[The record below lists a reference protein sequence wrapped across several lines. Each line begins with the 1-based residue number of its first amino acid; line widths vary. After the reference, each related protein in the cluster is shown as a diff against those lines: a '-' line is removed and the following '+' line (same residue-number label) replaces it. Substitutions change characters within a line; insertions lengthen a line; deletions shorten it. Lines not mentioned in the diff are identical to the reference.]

1 MANAAILVGNT
12 HYRNLAKLECCH
24 DDVVAIEKLLKATE
38 KYEEITVIENA
49 EADSLKSQLRAAI
62 DKVRSPE
69 ELLFYFTG
77 HGHQHETEFFFCATN
92 FDSKRPNETGI
103 STNELHTLL
112 KLADSGLVVKVI
124 DACNSGTLL
133 VKSENGWIRQNKNG
147 FKNLIQIASC
157 LDSQNSL
164 TGNPLSLFTEKFR
177 DAVLR
182 KTEGIIFYTDIINTL
197 RDEFIDNNSQT
208 PFFVSQGTGREQF
221 VDDAKRL
228 DGMRR
233 SLEEMRTAVAAQI
246 DIAQQAPSPP
256 MTLVERLRVVDSE
269 VVTPELM
276 SSFVGSFFDD
286 LIKKLSKN
294 EFVDFFDL
302 EVKEH
307 AEFEES
313 TAKRFIIRV
322 MSKEKRADN
331 FVTAEHS
338 RKLRKRNPIFGSIGI
353 FEQFIDDDQF
363 NEEWDLFLNCK
374 MPRAQ
379 LRITFTPKFTTLQRI
394 VLVVSCAPS
403 LDHCYLFEIATE
415 HLLRDFGS
423 FDSVGSEASRR
434 WWKMSWRG
442 STKGVVSQISEKIAE
457 TLRGQLDSAEKRIS
471 KE

>member
-12 HYRNLAKLECCH
+12 HYQNLAKLECCR
-24 DDVVAIEKLLKATE
+24 DDVLAIEKLLKATE
-38 KYEEITVIENA
+38 KYEEITVIENV
-49 EADSLKSQLRAAI
+49 EADVLKLQLRAAI

-77 HGHQHETEFFFCATN
+77 HGHQDETDFFFCTTN

-112 KLADSGLVVKVI
+112 KLADAKLVVKVI

-133 VKSENGWIRQNKNG
+133 VKSENGWIRHNKDG

-182 KTEGIIFYTDIINTL
+182 KTEGIVFYTDIINTL
-197 RDEFIDNNSQT
+197 RDEFINNNSQT

-233 SLEEMRTAVAAQI
+233 SLEEIRTAVATQNEI
-246 DIAQQAPSPP
+246 VQQAALPP
-256 MTLVERLRVVDSE
+256 MTLVERLRTVE
-269 VVTPELM
+269 AKIVTPDLM
-276 SSFVGSFFDD
+276 SNFVGSFFDGI
-286 LIKKLSKN
+286 IKKVSTN
-294 EFVDFFDL
+294 EFVDFFDV

-307 AEFEES
+307 PEFEES
-313 TAKRFIIRV
+313 TAKRFIIRI

-331 FVTAEHS
+331 FVTAEYS
-338 RKLRKRNPIFGSIGI
+338 RKLRKRNPIFGSLGI
-353 FEQFIDDDQF
+353 LEQFVDDDQF
-363 NEEWDLFLNCK
+363 NEEWDLLLNCK
-374 MPRAQ
+374 MARTQ

-403 LDHCYLFEIATE
+403 LDYCYVFEITTQ

-423 FDSVGSEASRR
+423 FDSEGSEASRR
-434 WWKMSWRG
+434 WWKMRWG
-442 STKGVVSQISEKIAE
+442 EAHKGVLSQISGKVAE
-457 TLRGQLDSAEKRIS
+457 ILREQLETAEKRLF
-471 KE
+471 KD